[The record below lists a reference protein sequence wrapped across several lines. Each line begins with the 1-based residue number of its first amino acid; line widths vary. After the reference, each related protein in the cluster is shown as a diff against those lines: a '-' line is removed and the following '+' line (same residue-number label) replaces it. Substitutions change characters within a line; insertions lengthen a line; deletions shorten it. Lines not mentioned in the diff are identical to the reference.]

1 VSTFTSF
8 SFSEFKLTIEIHL
21 INLLFEA
28 SWHAVG
34 RGTPLR
40 TSNFDLCIKR
50 ETFIC

>member
-1 VSTFTSF
+1 MSNFTSF

-21 INLLFEA
+21 IKLLFEA

-40 TSNFDLCIKR
+40 TANLDLYIKR
-50 ETFIC
+50 